1 MAKIDIQ
8 AFKRQAYLGVQAGL
22 SALVIL
28 QGHQVLF
35 ALLPLEAL
43 GLQGMNHLFFL
54 VHQGHLECVIGK
66 YIRQKIG

>member
-8 AFKRQAYLGVQAGL
+8 AFKTQAYLEVQGGL
-22 SALVIL
+22 LALVIL
-28 QGHQVLF
+28 QSHHLLF
-35 ALLPLEAL
+35 ALLPQEAL

-66 YIRQKIG
+66 

>member
-8 AFKRQAYLGVQAGL
+8 TFKTQAYLGVQGGL
-22 SALVIL
+22 SVLVIL
-28 QGHQVLF
+28 QSRHLLF

-54 VHQGHLECVIGK
+54 VHQGYLECVIGE
-66 YIRQKIG
+66 